1 MSYQLR
7 RFHTVLKTVLRQRT
21 RLCDG
26 DPWGPAPMKS
36 ARSQFPFVFPGMVPF
51 SANEASGWEALSW
64 ELGGWGWS
72 PAHRGLGHILSN
84 PPLKMFH
91 HLLEPR
97 PINNQDDCETS

>member
-1 MSYQLR
+1 
-7 RFHTVLKTVLRQRT
+7 
-21 RLCDG
+21 
-26 DPWGPAPMKS
+26 
-36 ARSQFPFVFPGMVPF
+36 MVPF
-51 SANEASGWEALSW
+51 SENEASGWEALSW